1 MLDADGN
8 DNGIKGVVDASMPDC
23 IREGF
28 VIKTTGAR
36 RFEVSLSRGGNLVL
50 MVVLQQARSSGT
62 RK

>member
-36 RFEVSLSRGGNLVL
+36 RLEVELKPWRKSGADGC
-50 MVVLQQARSSGT
+50 SST
-62 RK
+62 SA